1 MKRMIIA
8 VAATLSI
15 VGGMFHNA
23 SAVEKDVK
31 EVEMKRVVYVS
42 PEVTSKVEELKED
55 MKHQSKVVKTFREK
69 KRDVASEIKSQKSQK
84 DANMQN
90 QLMEEQKSP
99 FVDNLQDGLWETQNF
114 AYREIDTN
122 AVKKILKEKKISER
136 IKTLEAEKKK
146 LSQNVDMEKQV
157 LSQMKIDLR
166 ELNSLD
172 GVVFNPNDVTEL
184 SNISVKQMRQILQD
198 TDLQEFA
205 PVYVKIER
213 ELHINAIAICALSA
227 LESGWGTSKRA
238 KEDHNYTGFGVY
250 SDEAEGINAASG
262 EENLLMTAK
271 HIRSEYLTKGARY
284 DNGPSLIGINTMYCV
299 GDTWAYKI
307 ADIGYRLMAKLAN
320 NNFSVQ

>member
-55 MKHQSKVVKTFREK
+55 MKRQSKVVKTFREK

-84 DANMQN
+84 DANVQN
-90 QLMEEQKSP
+90 QLMEERKSP
-99 FVDNLQDGLWETQNF
+99 FVDNLQDGLWETQDF

-136 IKTLEAEKKK
+136 IKTLEVEKKK

>member
-15 VGGMFHNA
+15 VGGTFHNA

-55 MKHQSKVVKTFREK
+55 MKRQSKVVKTFREK
-69 KRDVASEIKSQKSQK
+69 KRDVASEIKLQKSQK
-84 DANMQN
+84 DANVQN
-90 QLMEEQKSP
+90 QLMEERKSP
-99 FVDNLQDGLWETQNF
+99 FVDNLQDGLWEKQNF
-114 AYREIDTN
+114 AYREIDIN

-136 IKTLEAEKKK
+136 IKTLEGEKKK

-157 LSQMKIDLR
+157 LSQMKIDLQ

-205 PVYVKIER
+205 PVYVRIEK

-250 SDEAEGINAASG
+250 SDEAKGINAASG

-271 HIRSEYLTKGARY
+271 HIRDKYLTKGAVY

>member
-15 VGGMFHNA
+15 VGGMFHNV

-55 MKHQSKVVKTFREK
+55 MKRQSKVVKTFRER
-69 KRDVASEIKSQKSQK
+69 KRDVASEIKSQKFQK

-90 QLMEEQKSP
+90 QLMEERKSP

-122 AVKKILKEKKISER
+122 AVKKILKEKKIDEQIKALKVER
-136 IKTLEAEKKK
+136 LK
-146 LSQNVDMEKQV
+146 LNQNIDMEKQV
-157 LSQMKIDLR
+157 LSQMKIDLQ
-166 ELNSLD
+166 ELNALD
-172 GVVFNPNDVTEL
+172 GVVFNPNDVTEV

-205 PVYVKIER
+205 PVYVRIEK

-271 HIRSEYLTKGARY
+271 HIREKYLTKGAVY

-307 ADIGYRLMAKLAN
+307 ADIGYRLMAKLN
-320 NNFSVQ
+320 E